1 MYFFSYLCAE
11 YTPHLDE
18 QWLTNNTMSKYIK
31 ILFKVAFSFAFFY
44 VLLSF
49 VKSNELIAIIKQ
61 VDPLFMGISFSV
73 TFVMLLASCA
83 KWKVVLDV
91 KGKKIPF
98 FELLKIYMVG
108 YFFSNILPSTV
119 GGDVVRSYYA
129 GRIIEN
135 QAYSAVSVFVER
147 FSGILF
153 LLVLVIVA
161 PLFQPH
167 LYSSPYIFFPSC
179 AGLFFLFVILWVWIS
194 KNPFALPNLIAEKIF
209 SFVHKVVKK
218 TGLQFLIVIAEK
230 SEAFYLKILDKLKK
244 FRAEL
249 QVAIK
254 AVKNDKQFLFR
265 IIYLTILF
273 YILTWVNVYTAYRAF
288 GVEVDFIQICA
299 IVPAIMLVAHVPV
312 TLLGNLGY
320 FESVFVFYFLLVG
333 VGGAES
339 LAMGLL
345 LRLKTLTMGIIGF
358 GVYLLYKQR
367 NVLDLELVK
376 ANEKR

>member
-1 MYFFSYLCAE
+1 
-11 YTPHLDE
+11 
-18 QWLTNNTMSKYIK
+18 MSKYIK
-31 ILFKVAFSFAFFY
+31 IIFKIAFSVAFFSI
-44 VLLSF
+44 LLSF
-49 VKSNELIAIIKQ
+49 VKGNELLAVIKH
-61 VDPLFMGISFSV
+61 VDPLFFVITFLV
-73 TFVMLLASCA
+73 TFVMLIASCA
-83 KWKVVLDV
+83 KWKVVLDL
-91 KGKKIPF
+91 KKKKVPF

-147 FSGILF
+147 FSGIMFLF
-153 LLVLVIVA
+153 LLVIIA
-161 PLFQPH
+161 PLVQPQ
-167 LYSSPYIFFPSC
+167 LYKSAYIFIPSC
-179 AGLFFLFVILWVWIS
+179 VGLFFLVAILWVWIV
-194 KNPFALPNLIAEKIF
+194 KNPFALPNLITDKLFGWAR
-209 SFVHKVVKK
+209 
-218 TGLQFLIVIAEK
+218 TIAEK
-230 SEAFYLKILDKLKK
+230 TGIQFVITVVNKVEKLYQTILEKLKK

-249 QVAIK
+249 QVAMQ
-254 AVKNDKQFLFR
+254 AVKHDKRFLFR
-265 IIYLTILF
+265 IIYLTVLF
-273 YILTWVNVYTAYRAF
+273 YVLTWINVYTAYRAF

-320 FESVFVFYFLLVG
+320 FESVFVFYFLLIG

-345 LRLKTLTMGIIGF
+345 LRLKTLTMGVIGF

-367 NVLDLELVK
+367 NVLDLEQV
-376 ANEKR
+376 ETTQVP